1 MINIIL
7 YIAIVVL
14 AEYTATW
21 FISFPVFGMV
31 SFATLLFGA
40 TFTLRDRVHS
50 RFGVN
55 VVYAMIMVTALL
67 VTLETLFLGVSY
79 RIIIASILAISLS
92 EFTDTQ
98 IYQRFV
104 SSAWF
109 SRVLRSNSV
118 SIPLDSTIFNLIS
131 FYGIFGNF
139 MLLQL
144 TVGQI
149 IIKFLIGAIVAL
161 KKGYCDEN

>member
-1 MINIIL
+1 MLNIIL
-7 YIAIVVL
+7 YIVIVVL

-21 FISFPVFGMV
+21 FISLPVFGMV

-50 RFGVN
+50 KFGAN
-55 VVYAMIMVTALL
+55 VVYVMIMITALL

-79 RIIIASILAISLS
+79 RIIIASILAILLS

-98 IYQRFV
+98 IYQRFIGE
-104 SSAWF
+104 SWLN
-109 SRVLRSNSV
+109 RVLKSNAV
-118 SIPLDSTIFNLIS
+118 SIPLDSATFNLIS
-131 FYGIFGNF
+131 FYGIFSSF
-139 MLLQL
+139 MLVQL

-149 IIKFLIGAIVAL
+149 IIKFLIGALVAL
-161 KKGYCDEN
+161 KKVYHGEN